1 MINGKEKIF
10 VWEDTYL
17 EVSQNTIS
25 FRVKMNGVTIYQGV
39 AEAFPDGRPIRIYIN
54 RIACEYLYNSDFNP
68 SVTGVTSDGTA
79 SAVFSVVE
87 LTESNGVVS
96 EGSTLGSIIIA
107 FGFDG
112 DLLNILSEP
121 IDGKADVRM
130 SLPITIFSESGMT
143 MGETEP
149 DTGSTSG
156 TSGGGSSSY
165 QDTNYTP
172 NNCTWKYVGRGPHTR
187 RNGETYGP
195 RYFWKN
201 GKYYK
206 EYGIGVVL
214 GQPSYA
220 KVPTNLYIC
229 NY

>member
-25 FRVKMNGVTIYQGV
+25 FRVKMNGATIYQGV

-79 SAVFSVVE
+79 SAVFSVVQ

-112 DLLNILSEP
+112 ELTSVLSEP

-130 SLPITIFSESGMT
+130 NLPVSFFNSSATTITI
-143 MGETEP
+143 
-149 DTGSTSG
+149 
-156 TSGGGSSSY
+156 
-165 QDTNYTP
+165 N
-172 NNCTWKYVGRGPHTR
+172 
-187 RNGETYGP
+187 
-195 RYFWKN
+195 
-201 GKYYK
+201 
-206 EYGIGVVL
+206 
-214 GQPSYA
+214 
-220 KVPTNLYIC
+220 
-229 NY
+229 